1 MLQEIAN
8 VVDGMI
14 RQMRDYGVLE
24 STVNQ
29 YYRGYCKP
37 IIRYCIERNDGYYSK
52 LLLQEY
58 LSELHKKLQKGIVRE
73 RYFRSIRRCIN
84 LLISFAE
91 TGITDFSVQCDT
103 KKYKP
108 IESNSKLIE
117 AILEETDY
125 KEKFL
130 YRLDCCMRH
139 FFCFVE
145 SLGLDVAELSDGVC
159 LEFLHAASKT
169 NQGSMNYIIMSLRLI
184 TDYFRKHEVVDIK
197 ADFSMFRMKYAPQ
210 RLIEPYTKDEISKI
224 LKVVDITTELGKRD
238 KAILLLAID
247 TGLRAID
254 ISKLKLQDI
263 DWKNAEIHIIQSK
276 TEEPLS
282 LPLHASVMNTVADYI
297 LETRK
302 NCQRKE
308 LFLSSFSPYN
318 PLSGANAMDGI
329 IEKYCRLANIEK
341 KPYRSFH
348 SLRRAFAT
356 ELSIAE
362 VPLPIVSQMLGHTSI
377 DSDQPYLMYNES
389 QTTMCTTDFELIP
402 VVSGV
407 YSDAYIPPIRSCCS
421 TVTMEHLKIELLKL
435 SIMDF
440 CDIPLK
446 EGVYAC
452 R

>member
-1 MLQEIAN
+1 MSQKIEN

-14 RQMRDYGVLE
+14 QQMRDYGVLE

-37 IIRYCIERNDGYYSK
+37 IIQYCIERNDGYYSK

-58 LSELHKKLQKGIVRE
+58 FSKFNEKLQNGLVRE
-73 RYFRSIRRCIN
+73 RYFRSIRRCIT
-84 LLISFAE
+84 LLISFVE

-108 IESNSKLIE
+108 LESSSKLID
-117 AILEETDY
+117 AILDETDY
-125 KEKFL
+125 KEQFK

-159 LEFLHAASKT
+159 LEFLHEASIT
-169 NQGSMNYIIMSLRLI
+169 NQGSMDYIIMSLRLI
-184 TDYFRKHEVVDIK
+184 TDYFKKHEVANIK
-197 ADFSMFRMKYAPQ
+197 ADFSMFRMKYAPKK
-210 RLIEPYTKDEISKI
+210 LIEPYTKDEISRIIKAI
-224 LKVVDITTELGKRD
+224 DITTELGKRD
-238 KAILLLAID
+238 KAILLLAFD

-263 DWKNAEIHIIQSK
+263 DWNNAEIHIIQSK
-276 TEEPLS
+276 TEKPLS

-297 LETRK
+297 LEARK
-302 NCQRKE
+302 SCQKEE
-308 LFLSSFSPYN
+308 LFLSTFSPYK
-318 PLSGANAMDGI
+318 PLNGANTMDGI

-356 ELSIAE
+356 ELSIGE
-362 VPLPIVSQMLGHTSI
+362 VPLPIVSQMLGHTNI
-377 DSDQPYLMYNES
+377 DSDRPYLMYNES
-389 QTTMCTTDFELIP
+389 QTTMCSTDSELIP

-407 YSDAYIPPIRSCCS
+407 YSHTYIPTIKSRS

-446 EGVYAC
+446 EGVYVW

>member
-1 MLQEIAN
+1 MLQEIEN
-8 VVDGMI
+8 VVDGVI
-14 RQMRDYGVLE
+14 HQMRDYRALE

-58 LSELHKKLQKGIVRE
+58 LSKLNKKLQKGLVRE
-73 RYFRSIRRCIN
+73 RYFRSIRRSIN

-108 IESNSKLIE
+108 IESNSKLID
-117 AILEETDY
+117 AILDETNY
-125 KEKFL
+125 KERFK
-130 YRLDCCMRH
+130 YRLNCCMRH
-139 FFCFVE
+139 FFCFIE

-169 NQGSMNYIIMSLRLI
+169 NQGSMDYIIMALRLI
-184 TDYFRKHEVVDIK
+184 TNYFRKHEIADIK
-197 ADFSMFRMKYAPQ
+197 ADFSVFRMKYAPQ
-210 RLIEPYTKDEISKI
+210 RLIEPYTKDEISRI
-224 LKVVDITTELGKRD
+224 LKAVDITTELGKRD
-238 KAILLLAID
+238 KAILLLAFD

-254 ISKLKLQDI
+254 ISKLKLQNI

-297 LETRK
+297 LEARK
-302 NCQRKE
+302 NCQKEE

-318 PLSGANAMDGI
+318 PLSGANAMDCI

-377 DSDQPYLMYNES
+377 DSDRPYLMYNET
-389 QTTMCTTDFELIP
+389 QTTMCTTSFELIP
-402 VVSGV
+402 IASGA
-407 YSDAYIPPIRSCCS
+407 YSDTYIPPIKSCS
-421 TVTMEHLKIELLKL
+421 TVTMENLKAELLNL

-440 CDIPLK
+440 GDIPLK
-446 EGVYAC
+446 EGVYL
-452 R
+452 